1 MRTLF
6 ICLLALAL
14 GCGSQEVVQLPA
26 PTTQDQLVA
35 KLDQIAATGQYED
48 VLLELT
54 MGLEEAG
61 LMGEAAQ
68 LQQCPSLGNEAKVKQ
83 VAKQLSARVK
93 KQLAAKRQ

>member
-1 MRTLF
+1 MRILY

-35 KLDQIAATGQYED
+35 KLDQIAQTGQYED

-68 LQQCPSLGNEAKVKQ
+68 LQQCSTFNDDAKVKQ